1 MGWKNVKESYQIGHQ
16 VCVAEKGICIGSGY
30 IHDLIVI
37 GLDGVVKK
45 RFDGSSN
52 DDLRRYQQEMDADPE
67 KLKRLVQTP
76 DSFEVAITVYTYDG
90 GDIIEKQCEALGWPN
105 VTHDG
110 CMMYENTFSADRE
123 IVVGW
128 AKRNADLGIKYA
140 QERIEDAKVSLN
152 ELEASLVEVKAERA
166 KLELV

>member
-37 GLDGVVKK
+37 SLDGVVKK

-90 GDIIEKQCEALGWPN
+90 GNIIEKRCESLGWPN

-110 CMMYENTFSADRE
+110 DMMYENTYSPDRD
-123 IVVGW
+123 VVVQW
-128 AKRNADLGIKYA
+128 AKRNADLGIKFA
-140 QERIEDAKVSLN
+140 QERVEEAKASLIELEVSL
-152 ELEASLVEVKAERA
+152 ARVKEERA
-166 KLELV
+166 KLELA

>member
-1 MGWKNVKESYQIGHQ
+1 MGWKNVKDGYQIEHQ
-16 VCVAEKGICIGSGY
+16 VCVTEKGICIGSGY

-45 RFDGSSN
+45 LQDGSSN

-76 DSFEVAITVYTYDG
+76 DSFEAAITVYTYDG
-90 GDIIEKQCEALGWPN
+90 GDIIEKQCETLGWPN

-110 CMMYENTFSADRE
+110 DMMYENTYSPDRD
-123 IVVGW
+123 VVVQW
-128 AKRNADLGIKYA
+128 AKRNTDLGIKFA
-140 QERIEDAKVSLN
+140 QERIEEAKASLI
-152 ELEASLVEVKAERA
+152 ELEASLVKVKEDRA
-166 KLELV
+166 KLELA

>member
-1 MGWKNVKESYQIGHQ
+1 MGWKNVKEGYQIGHQ

-37 GLDGVVKK
+37 GLNGVVKK
-45 RFDGSSN
+45 RYDSSSN

-76 DSFEVAITVYTYDG
+76 DSFEISITVYTYDG
-90 GDIIEKQCEALGWPN
+90 GDIIEKQCEAIGWPN

-110 CMMYENTFSADRE
+110 DMMYENTYSPDRD
-123 IVVGW
+123 VVVQW
-128 AKRNADLGIKYA
+128 AKHNADLGIKFA
-140 QERIEDAKVSLN
+140 QERIEEAKASLIELEVSL
-152 ELEASLVEVKAERA
+152 ARVKEERA
-166 KLELV
+166 KLELA